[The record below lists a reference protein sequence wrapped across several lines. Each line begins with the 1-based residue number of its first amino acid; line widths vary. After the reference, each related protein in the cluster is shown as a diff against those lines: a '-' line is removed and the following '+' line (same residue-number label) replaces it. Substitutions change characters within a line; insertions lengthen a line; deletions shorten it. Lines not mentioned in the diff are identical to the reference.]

1 MSTSR
6 SHRRTLSSRR
16 LLVRATAVALFAL
29 MALPLGAVAQEE
41 QGADPAGSA
50 SDPEGMGGYNVNAS
64 GAPVSMLVY
73 EPVFPIPVDPGEPHM
88 EGTLSYTATRLA
100 NGPQARALSSSIWPG
115 TAFGD
120 GFATICECDED
131 WFVRADARYPD
142 GEQEVEQ
149 ALPTGGGM
157 RAAANG
163 VDVVSTAQAG
173 ESPNEEAMVYGDMRS
188 RSTSTVE
195 DAVAIATADS
205 RVQEISLLGGVITIE
220 SVRTKLTATSDMAS
234 AATEG
239 RTKIDGL
246 VIGGY
251 GYAVDEDGLRP
262 VEEDEPQEGI
272 VPLPSEEAP
281 GEAEL
286 SEHLG
291 IEVELVPHEEEITDA
306 DARRKAG
313 GLRVSIDTATI
324 KDSAQWNDIVG
335 ALPPE
340 LAVHFA
346 AVLALGPQID
356 FVFGRAEVHAA
367 ATEPIDLDFDL
378 DDLGDLAMDDADMG
392 DLAAGDAAF
401 DEGGFDEPMAADVEN
416 GFGDEGGD
424 VASPEVAG
432 EGKAMEA
439 GAGLPDLF
447 GGLPASIV
455 ALGLVLAAGAAYG
468 LTTVSAMAMSGAGG
482 PSCDAGAAKRIPNL
496 RALD

>member
-6 SHRRTLSSRR
+6 SHLALSSRR
-16 LLVRATAVALFAL
+16 LLVRATAVALFAML
-29 MALPLGAVAQEE
+29 ALPLGAAAQEE
-41 QGADPAGSA
+41 GAEPAGSA
-50 SDPEGMGGYNVNAS
+50 SDPEDMGGYNVNAS

-100 NGPQARALSSSIWPG
+100 NGPQARALSSSVWPG

-120 GFATICECDED
+120 GFATICECEED

-163 VDVVSTAQAG
+163 LDVVSTAQAG
-173 ESPNEEAMVYGDMRS
+173 ESPNEEAMAYGDMRA

-195 DAVAIATADS
+195 DAVAIATADA
-205 RVQEISLLGGVITIE
+205 RVQEVSLLGGIITIE

-262 VEEDEPQEGI
+262 VEEDEPQEG
-272 VPLPSEEAP
+272 VLPLPSEEAP

-313 GLRVSIDTATI
+313 GLRVSINTATI

-335 ALPPE
+335 ALPAE

-392 DLAAGDAAF
+392 DLAAGDAGF
-401 DEGGFDEPMAADVEN
+401 DEGGFDEPMAADMDAD
-416 GFGDEGGD
+416 GLADGGED
-424 VASPEVAG
+424 VAAPEVAG
-432 EGKAMEA
+432 GKAMEA

-468 LTTVSAMAMSGAGG
+468 LTSVSAMAMSGAAG
-482 PSCDAGAAKRIPNL
+482 PACDAGAAKRIPDL